1 MARREF
7 SKSIKVAV
15 IKRATKDNVIYC
27 ESCGL
32 PAKRFE
38 IDHRRADALLGEPTL
53 ENAMLMCSV
62 CHSEKTKTDV
72 AIISKAKRQ
81 EARHLGAVTSK
92 VKIRSRGFPKK
103 EKKEKLPLPPRRA
116 IFD

>member
-1 MARREF
+1 MPRREF
-7 SKSIKVAV
+7 SKTIKVAV
-15 IKRATKDNVIYC
+15 IKRSTRDNVIYC

-53 ENAMLMCSV
+53 ENAMLMCSA
-62 CHSEKTKTDV
+62 CHLEKTKSDV

-81 EARHLGAVTSK
+81 EARHLGAVSAKT
-92 VKIRSRGFPKK
+92 KIRSRGFAKK
-103 EKKEKLPLPPRRA
+103 EKKEKLPLPPPRA